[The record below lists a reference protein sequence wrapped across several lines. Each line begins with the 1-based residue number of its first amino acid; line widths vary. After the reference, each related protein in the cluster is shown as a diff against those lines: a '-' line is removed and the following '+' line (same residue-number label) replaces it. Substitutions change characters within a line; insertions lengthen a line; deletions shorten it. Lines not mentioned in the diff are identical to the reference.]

1 MQCPNCTAEIFE
13 ADKFCGHCGQ
23 RLAEVGSLQS
33 RTDLNVVKYI
43 KTLVKSPSQV
53 IEMPKLFNTY
63 TIITSIGILLLIL
76 AFLSFVYY
84 EGFYQNFGTSLSIFL
99 RAILVYGGILAA
111 YLIAMIILFYIASS
125 KPVDL
130 SIMFKSYLSLSVIA
144 LVFFIISSVFSILS
158 VSYIPLTFNIFALLS
173 LSIGTYYIYKKHVKT
188 EEKIDSF
195 YVLLIHVILVGIV
208 THLIYNYWINQIF
221 TTAFNF

>member
-33 RTDLNVVKYI
+33 RTDLNVAKYI

-195 YVLLIHVILVGIV
+195 YVLLIHIILVGIV

>member
-144 LVFFIISSVFSILS
+144 LVFFIISSVFSIVS

-195 YVLLIHVILVGIV
+195 YVLLIHIILVGIV